1 MSKGFSIAIDGPIA
15 SGKGTVATALANKLN
30 GLFMSTG
37 SMYRSVAL
45 LCLEKGI
52 DINSEAEV
60 AKILS
65 NVNVDYVGKK
75 VFLNGL
81 DVTDKIRESD
91 VSHAS
96 SVVAV
101 YIKIREDLVKK
112 QQQIA
117 QKYIDRG
124 QIVIADG
131 RDTGTRVFP
140 EAALKIFLTASLET
154 RAKRSLERYKQK
166 GVEMDLENVLLETEI
181 RDKRDTE
188 RKVDP
193 LPSNPV
199 AFGYWVLDNSNQTEN
214 ETVRAIME
222 ELRKRGLINHDK
234 H

>member
-1 MSKGFSIAIDGPIA
+1 MSKGFSIAIDGPTA

-37 SMYRSVAL
+37 SMYRILAL

-52 DINSEAEV
+52 DINNEKEV
-60 AKILS
+60 ARVLPS
-65 NVNVDYVGKK
+65 VNVDYIGKK
-75 VFLNGL
+75 VFLNGV
-81 DVTDKIRESD
+81 DVTDKIRQSE

-101 YIKIREDLVKK
+101 YAKVRNDLVKK

-117 QKYIDRG
+117 QKYVDKG

-131 RDTGTRVFP
+131 RDTGTRVLP
-140 EAALKIFLTASLET
+140 NAALKIFLTANLGI
-154 RAKRSLERYKQK
+154 RVKRSLERYKQEGIHK
-166 GVEMDLENVLLETEI
+166 SMEDVFLETEI
-181 RDKRDTE
+181 RDKRDTK
-188 RKVDP
+188 RHIDP

-214 ETVRAIME
+214 ETIAEIMS
-222 ELRKRGLINHDK
+222 ELKKRGLIK
-234 H
+234 

>member
-15 SGKGTVATALANKLN
+15 SGKGTVATALANKLD

-52 DINSEAEV
+52 DINSETEV
-60 AKILS
+60 TRVLPS
-65 NVNVDYVGKK
+65 VNIDYLGKR
-75 VFLNGL
+75 VFLNGS
-81 DVTDKIRESD
+81 DVTDKLRQPD

-101 YIKIREDLVKK
+101 YAKIRNDLVKK

-117 QKYIDRG
+117 QQYVDKG

-140 EAALKIFLTASLET
+140 KAALKIFLTANLNV
-154 RAKRSLERYKQK
+154 RAKRSLERYKQE
-166 GVEMDLENVLLETEI
+166 GVEKNLEEVILETEI

-188 RKVDP
+188 RKIDP

-199 AFGYWVLDNSNQTEN
+199 ALGYWVLDNSNQTEE
-214 ETVRAIME
+214 ETINSITV
-222 ELRKRGLINHDK
+222 ELKRRGLIND
-234 H
+234 